1 VVADAVKAQ
10 MSMNMKLDLEELMA
24 DLAGLAAAGT
34 SEEPAAPTARSRP
47 C

>member
-1 VVADAVKAQ
+1 MADAVKAQ

-24 DLAGLAAAGT
+24 DLAGWPRRHQRG
-34 SEEPAAPTARSRP
+34 ARRAD